1 MKETLKIVSILIIAF
16 SLLILPSCSDKSNR
30 PWKISEGT
38 IRDIVK
44 AKLGCS
50 EINVIVENVGTPQT
64 ACDQLGDCT
73 DYADV
78 KLSIEG
84 PCKGRIMKLS
94 GVFRLYRSKLGD
106 YRGEMMEAERSAD

>member
-1 MKETLKIVSILIIAF
+1 MKKALKIVSVIIIALSVF
-16 SLLILPSCSDKSNR
+16 ILPSCSDKPNR
-30 PWKISEGT
+30 PWKISDGT
-38 IRDIVK
+38 IRDLVK

-84 PCKGRIMKLS
+84 PCKGRIIKLS
-94 GVFRLYRSKLGD
+94 GVFRLYRSKLGN
-106 YRGEMMEAERSAD
+106 YRGEMMEVDRSVD